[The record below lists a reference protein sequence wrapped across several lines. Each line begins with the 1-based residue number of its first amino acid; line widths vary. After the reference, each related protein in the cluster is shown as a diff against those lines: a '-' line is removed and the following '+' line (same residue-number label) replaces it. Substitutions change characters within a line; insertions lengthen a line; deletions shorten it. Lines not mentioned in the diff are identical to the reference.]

1 MRDICWLD
9 FETTSMCNLTTQ
21 GLQRYVEAPT
31 TEVICLGWAIND
43 AEVQCWFPEDGP
55 FPQELIDHVKA
66 DGLMYAQN
74 SIFDRL
80 VWDFVLAN
88 DYEVPVPKQAQ
99 WRCSSARAMAHGLPA
114 NLKDICKAIDLPL
127 QKQEEGLRLIHQ
139 YSCRG
144 PQPWENDDKQ
154 LMADYCIMDVRTMR
168 LFCSVLRE
176 LSDSEWAEFHANER
190 INEFGIPIDVKFAEA
205 ALSYADDIK
214 ADVDD
219 SIKELTKG
227 AVASARSRKT
237 RDAWLFERINGDQ
250 KELLA
255 VHKND
260 VKKYSLD
267 QEHRDNLLAAP
278 DLRPEVEKLIQL
290 MNDAG
295 GSSTS
300 KYKSMANTHVDG
312 RVHHA
317 LVWHGA
323 ATGRWSSKGIQLHN
337 MPRKAFDE
345 PEELVQDVLEDY
357 EITNPA
363 STLSRL
369 LRASITS
376 PDGITFGD
384 WAAIEGRVCPWLA
397 NDPRAEDTLD
407 VFRRDED
414 IYVAT
419 AEAMGMDDRQA
430 GKVAALSMQF
440 AGGANALQRMA
451 KSYGTFY
458 TYEEADHLKSLWR
471 TGNAWC
477 VEFWH
482 SLRAAAD
489 EAVNCPNTVTGAG
502 RIEFYFDGGDW
513 LWMKRPSGGLQGYF
527 QPRFELVTYPWGGE
541 GYELTALAGSR
552 KPKAG
557 QPWPRMTL
565 TAGILIQNAT
575 QGTAADLMRDCVMR
589 SQHLPVIG
597 HVHDELLAE
606 GDHRVEVKQ
615 IMEFTPSWAKGLPI
629 KAEVEYKMRYGK

>member
-9 FETTSMCNLTTQ
+9 FETTSLCNLTVH
-21 GLQRYVEAPT
+21 GLQRYVEDTT
-31 TEVICLGWAIND
+31 TEVLCLGWAIND

-55 FPQELIDHVKA
+55 FPQELIDHINA
-66 DGLMYAQN
+66 DGIMYAQN

-80 VWDFVLAN
+80 IWEFALAN
-88 DYEVPVPKQAQ
+88 DYEVPVPKQDQ

-114 NLKDICKAIDLPL
+114 NLKDICKALNLPL
-127 QKQEEGLRLIHQ
+127 QKQEAGLRLIHQ

-144 PQPWENDDKQ
+144 PQPWENNDKQ

-168 LFCSVLRE
+168 QFCSVLRE
-176 LSDSEWAEFHANER
+176 LSDSEWAEFYTNENINER
-190 INEFGIPIDVKFAEA
+190 GIPVDVKFAEA

-214 ADVDD
+214 EGVDEA
-219 SIKELTKG
+219 ILALTDG
-227 AVASARSRKT
+227 EVRSARARKT
-237 RDAWLFERINGDQ
+237 RDAWIFERITDEQ

-260 VKKYSLD
+260 KKKYSLD
-267 QEHRDNLLAAP
+267 QEHRDNLLEAI
-278 DLRPEVEKLIQL
+278 DLNPEVEKLVQL

-300 KYKSMANTHVDG
+300 KYKSVANTHVEG

-323 ATGRWSSKGIQLHN
+323 ATGRWASKGIQLHN

-345 PEELVQDVLEDY
+345 PEPLVQDVLGDY
-357 EITNPA
+357 EIDNPA

-369 LRASITS
+369 LRALITS

-384 WAAIEGRVCPWLA
+384 WSAIEGRVCPWLSD
-397 NDPRAEDTLD
+397 DPRADDTLD

-414 IYVAT
+414 IYIAT
-419 AEAMGMDDRQA
+419 AAAMGMDDRQA

-440 AGGANALQRMA
+440 AGGAGALLRMA
-451 KSYGTFY
+451 KVYGVFY
-458 TYEEADHLKSLWR
+458 SFEEADHLKSLWR
-471 TGNAWC
+471 TANPWC
-477 VEFWH
+477 VDFWH
-482 SLRAAAD
+482 GLRRAAD
-489 EAVNCPNTVTGAG
+489 EAVNVPHTVTRKG
-502 RIEFYFDGGDW
+502 RIEFYYDGADW
-513 LWMKRPSGGLQGYF
+513 LWMKRPSGGLQAYC

-557 QPWPRMTL
+557 EPWPRMTL

-575 QGTAADLMRDCVMR
+575 QGTAADLMRECVVR

-606 GDHRVEVKQ
+606 GDHRAEVKRL
-615 IMEFTPSWAKGLPI
+615 MEIVPQWAAGLPI
-629 KAEVEYKMRYGK
+629 KAEVKHERRYGK